1 MILQF
6 YKYHG
11 AGNDFILI
19 DNREKVINPNPRLVQ
34 QLCNRRFGIG
44 ADGLMLLENSE
55 KPEKPDFSMRYFNSD
70 GYEASM
76 CGNGGRC
83 IVSFAWKKGLIS
95 NETEFIASDGLHKAK
110 ILDNGIVALKM
121 NDVENVRKIGKH
133 YFLDTGSPHYVRFVD
148 DIDKSKVKE
157 EGKRVRYD
165 ASVSKN
171 GTNVDFV
178 QIISDDKITIR
189 TYERGVE
196 NETLACG
203 TGAVASAIGTHLLK
217 ATDNFSFSV
226 QVLGGKLQVDFKKE
240 DETHFRDIW
249 LTGPAE
255 FVFKGSIEI

>member
-1 MILQF
+1 MQVQF

-19 DNREKVINPNPRLVQ
+19 DNLKNDIAPNPQLVQ
-34 QLCNRRFGIG
+34 QLCDRRFGIG

-55 KPEKPDFSMRYFNSD
+55 KAQFSMRYFNSD

-83 IVSFAWKKGLIS
+83 IASFAWRKGLIS
-95 NETEFIASDGLHKAK
+95 NETEFIASDGLHEAK

-121 NDVENVRKIGKH
+121 NDVEEVRKVGEH
-133 YFLDTGSPHYVRFVD
+133 YFLDTGSPHYVLFVD
-148 DIDKSKVKE
+148 DINKSKVQE
-157 EGKRVRYD
+157 EGERIRND
-165 ASVSKN
+165 ASISKY

-178 QIISDDKITIR
+178 QIIKENEITIR

-196 NETLACG
+196 AETLACG
-203 TGAVASAIGTHLLK
+203 TGAVASAIAAYLLNK
-217 ATDNFSFSV
+217 TDNFSFSV
-226 QVLGGKLQVDFKKE
+226 QVLGGKLQVDFMMV

-255 FVFKGSIEI
+255 FVFKGSIDI

>member
-1 MILQF
+1 MQVQF

-19 DNREKVINPNPRLVQ
+19 DNREFIINPNPRLIK

-44 ADGLMLLENSE
+44 SDGLMLIENSQ
-55 KPEKPDFSMRYFNSD
+55 KADFSMRYFNSD
-70 GYEASM
+70 GHEASM

-83 IVSFAWKKGLIS
+83 IVSFAWKKGLIP
-95 NETEFIASDGLHKAK
+95 NETEFIASDGFHAAK

-121 NDVENVRKIGKH
+121 NDVDNVKKIGKH
-133 YFLDTGSPHYVRFVD
+133 YFIDTGSPHYVMFVG
-148 DIDKSKVKE
+148 DIDKSKVQE
-157 EGKRVRYD
+157 EGKKIRYD
-165 ASVSKN
+165 ESVSKY

-178 QIISDDKITIR
+178 QIINEDEISIR

-196 NETLACG
+196 DETLACG
-203 TGAVASAIGTHLLK
+203 TGAVASAIATHLLHE
-217 ATDNFSFSV
+217 TDKFSFPV
-226 QVLGGKLQVDFKKE
+226 HVLGGKLQVDFKMK
-240 DETHFRDIW
+240 DETYFYDIW

>member
-1 MILQF
+1 MQVQF

-11 AGNDFILI
+11 AGNDFVLI
-19 DNREKVINPNPRLVQ
+19 DNRESVINPNPQ
-34 QLCNRRFGIG
+34 FIQKLCNRRFGIG
-44 ADGLMLLENSE
+44 SDGLMLLENSG
-55 KPEKPDFSMRYFNSD
+55 KADFFMRYFNSD
-70 GYEASM
+70 GHEASM

-95 NETEFIASDGLHKAK
+95 NETEFIASDGIHKAK

-121 NDVENVRKIGKH
+121 NDVENVKKIGEH
-133 YFLDTGSPHYVRFVD
+133 YFLDTGSPHYVMFVND
-148 DIDKSKVKE
+148 VNKSRVKE
-157 EGKRVRYD
+157 EGKRIRYD
-165 ASVSKN
+165 TSVSKN

-178 QIISDDKITIR
+178 QIISEDKLTIR

-203 TGAVASAIGTHLLK
+203 TGAVASAISTHLLNE
-217 ATDNFSFSV
+217 TDNFSFSV

-240 DETHFRDIW
+240 DDNHFHDIW

>member
-1 MILQF
+1 MKVQF

-19 DNREKVINPNPRLVQ
+19 DNRENVIGPNPRLVE

-55 KPEKPDFSMRYFNSD
+55 KADFSMRYFNSD

-83 IVSFAWKKGLIS
+83 IASFVWEKGLIS
-95 NETEFIASDGLHKAK
+95 KETEFVASDGLHKAK
-110 ILDNGIVALKM
+110 ILDKGIVALKM
-121 NDVENVRKIGKH
+121 NDVENVRKIGEH
-133 YFLDTGSPHYVRFVD
+133 YFLDTGSPHYVLFVD
-148 DIDKSKVKE
+148 DINKSRVQE
-157 EGKRVRYD
+157 EGKRIRYD
-165 ASVSKN
+165 ASVSKY

-178 QIISDDKITIR
+178 QIVDEDEITIR

-203 TGAVASAIGTHLLK
+203 TGAVASAISTHLLK
-217 ATDNFSFSV
+217 ETDIFSFSV
-226 QVLGGKLQVDFKKE
+226 RGLGGKL
-240 DETHFRDIW
+240 
-249 LTGPAE
+249 
-255 FVFKGSIEI
+255 

>member
-1 MILQF
+1 MQVQF

-19 DNREKVINPNPRLVQ
+19 DNRKSVINLNPRFVQ
-34 QLCNRRFGIG
+34 KLCSRRFGIG
-44 ADGLMLLENSE
+44 ADGLMLLENSQ
-55 KPEKPDFSMRYFNSD
+55 KADFSMRYFNSD
-70 GYEASM
+70 GHEASM

-83 IVSFAWKKGLIS
+83 IVSFAWKKGFIS

-121 NDVENVRKIGKH
+121 NDVEEVEKVGVH
-133 YFLDTGSPHYVRFVD
+133 YFLNTGSPHYVMFVD
-148 DIDKSKVKE
+148 DINKSKVQE
-157 EGKRVRYD
+157 DGKRIRYD
-165 ASVSKN
+165 ASVSKQ

-178 QIISDDKITIR
+178 QIIKEDEISIR

-203 TGAVASAIGTHLLK
+203 TGAVASAIATHLSK
-217 ATDNFSFSV
+217 ETDNFSFSV
-226 QVLGGKLQVDFKKE
+226 QVLGGKLQVDFKMK
-240 DETHFRDIW
+240 DETHFYDIW

-255 FVFKGSIEI
+255 FVFKGSVDI